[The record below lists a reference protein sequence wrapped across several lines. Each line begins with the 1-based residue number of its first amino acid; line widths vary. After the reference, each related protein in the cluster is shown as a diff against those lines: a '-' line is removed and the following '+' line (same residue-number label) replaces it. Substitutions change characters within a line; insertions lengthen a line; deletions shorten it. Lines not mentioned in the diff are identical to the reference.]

1 MTYYRLID
9 FYKYHYIKV
18 VIIIKSY
25 TTNQIFQKKTSF
37 IKAYKL
43 YINYLS

>member
-9 FYKYHYIKV
+9 FYKYYYIKV

-25 TTNQIFQKKTSF
+25 ATNQFLSYTTNQIFQKKNQF
-37 IKAYKL
+37 YKSL
-43 YINYLS
+43 